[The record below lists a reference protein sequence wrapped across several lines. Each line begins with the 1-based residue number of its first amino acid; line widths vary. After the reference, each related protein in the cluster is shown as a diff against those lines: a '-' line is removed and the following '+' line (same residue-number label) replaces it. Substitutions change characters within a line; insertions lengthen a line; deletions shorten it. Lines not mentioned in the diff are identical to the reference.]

1 MLTDEK
7 EALLE
12 DFNNRLVLHPDYRR
26 IKSQID
32 RMLNKSGK
40 VKNPRG
46 LLIYGDAGVGKTTI
60 AERII
65 EEYPPYEQET
75 GFEIRIKT
83 PVLYVRIPSPVTT
96 KGVIV
101 ELFNALGQVAPDK
114 TEQKMTPDLV
124 AAFTACGVEM
134 LILDETQ
141 HLLDKAA
148 AARLTSIRNWMKT
161 LIDKTQI
168 PIVFIGSTEAKGF
181 ITGCQQLNRRVKY
194 KEKVSPFSM
203 PRDEQAHLHKV
214 LELLLG
220 AMRDR
225 CNTQLEASISPLELS
240 QRFYLATA
248 GNMDAIRGVLSESIE
263 IALEAEESNVLT
275 LKHLSAGFA
284 MAPPPTVRI
293 KENPFEISTK
303 KIQSWLTGKS

>member
-7 EALLE
+7 EMLLE
-12 DFNNRLVLHPDYRR
+12 DFNNRLVTHPDYWR
-26 IKSQID
+26 IKTQID

-40 VKNPRG
+40 VKNPKG
-46 LLIYGDAGVGKTTI
+46 LLIYGDAGVGKSTI
-60 AERII
+60 AEKFI
-65 EEYPPYEQET
+65 EEYPPYEEET
-75 GFEIRIKT
+75 GFEIKRKT

-101 ELFNALGQVAPDK
+101 EIFNALGQIPPDK

-124 AAFTACGVEM
+124 AALIACGVKM

-148 AARLTSIRNWMKT
+148 ATRLTSIRNWMKT

-168 PIVFIGSTEAKGF
+168 PIVFIGSTDARGF
-181 ITGCQQLNRRVKY
+181 ITGCKQLDRRVKY
-194 KEKVSPFSM
+194 KEKVSPFGM
-203 PRDEQAHLHKV
+203 PRDEQSSLHRV
-214 LELLLG
+214 LVLLLS
-220 AMRDR
+220 AMKDR
-225 CNTQLEASISPLELS
+225 CSIQLEVSISLLELS
-240 QRFYLATA
+240 QRFYLATG
-248 GNMDAIRGVLSESIE
+248 GNLDAIRGVLSESIE
-263 IALEAEESNVLT
+263 ITLAEKSSALT

-293 KENPFEISTK
+293 KENPFEMSAK